1 MQYIRWVRRARELA
15 LRGKSGTAGDVSSLV
30 WTVRERQVSS
40 RFSFY
45 CVALMNTLCHN
56 GKEDTVPTVGF
67 NIETVKVKKLS
78 LDLWARR
85 WQNGL

>member
-1 MQYIRWVRRARELA
+1 MERAELQEMSPRWFGQC
-15 LRGKSGTAGDVSSLV
+15 GKDKSPLG
-30 WTVRERQVSS
+30 
-40 RFSFY
+40 FHFY

>member
-1 MQYIRWVRRARELA
+1 
-15 LRGKSGTAGDVSSLV
+15 
-30 WTVRERQVSS
+30 
-40 RFSFY
+40 
-45 CVALMNTLCHN
+45 MNTLCHN

-67 NIETVKVKKLS
+67 NIETVNVKKLS